1 MVEEKGF
8 VVNMRKRQPERHP
21 EESRLNQAMRWV
33 GKRRERGASRGQRQ
47 AKEPRAEDQESA
59 YQKWQGERKPWE
71 GKGNLVS
78 GEVQGRQW
86 VRGDRRSYR
95 Y

>member
-1 MVEEKGF
+1 
-8 VVNMRKRQPERHP
+8 MRKRQPERHP

-33 GKRRERGASRGQRQ
+33 GKRRERRASRGQKE
-47 AKEPRAEDQESA
+47 AKEPRAGDQENT